1 MLALTARALT
11 ARAPAAAA
19 AGASARRAALRP
31 ARSAAPAPLR
41 HATHA
46 AVLPPARRAAA
57 SAAAAASGGGEDYA
71 AMIAAKNADNP
82 VMVYATSTCPYCA
95 KVKAL
100 LGDLG
105 VPFKAVDFDS
115 LADGAAMRAA
125 VNAVSGMR
133 TVPQVFVGG
142 ALVGGCD
149 DTVAAARSGDLKR
162 RLAAAGVVV
171 EG

>member
-1 MLALTARALT
+1 MLALTARACAL
-11 ARAPAAAA
+11 PAAA
-19 AGASARRAALRP
+19 AGASAHRAALRP
-31 ARSAAPAPLR
+31 SRWAAPR
-41 HATHA
+41 HAAHA
-46 AVLPPARRAAA
+46 AGPPPAHRAAA
-57 SAAAAASGGGEDYA
+57 SAAADAAAGGGGEDYA
-71 AMIAAKNADNP
+71 AMVAAKNAENP

-105 VPFKAVDFDS
+105 VPFKAIDFDA
-115 LADGAAMRAA
+115 LADGAAVRAA
-125 VNAVSGMR
+125 LNASTGMR

-149 DTVAAARSGDLKR
+149 NTVAAARSGELKR
-162 RLAAAGVVV
+162 LLAAAGVIV